1 MPILGI
7 IASAITG
14 NLVTSSYESIETVT
28 VGSGG
33 AANAEFTSIPATY
46 THLQVRMLVR
56 QTSTSN
62 GYTARLN
69 SDTGSNYTRHLLIG
83 TGSSVV
89 AAGNANQTKISLSDS
104 AISTSASNVFG
115 VSVCDILDYSNT
127 NKYSTVRTLGGFD
140 NNGNGAVT
148 SNSGLWMN
156 TAAITSITITPD
168 AGNFAEYSQFALYG
182 IKGA

>member
-1 MPILGI
+1 MLNTIFGSL
-7 IASAITG
+7 SAG
-14 NLVTSSYESIETVT
+14 GVPNSFESIATVT

-33 AANAEFTSIPATY
+33 SSSITFSSIVGTY
-46 THLQVRMLVR
+46 AHLQVRMLVR

-62 GYTARLN
+62 GYTARFN

-83 TGSSVV
+83 TGSSVA
-89 AAGNANQTKISLSDS
+89 AAGDANQTKISLNDS
-104 AISTSASNVFG
+104 AISTSTANVFG

-140 NNGNGAVT
+140 NNGGGTVMF
-148 SNSGLWMN
+148 NSGVWMN

-168 AGNFAEYSQFALYG
+168 AGNFAQYSHFALYG
-182 IKGA
+182 IKGS

>member
-1 MPILGI
+1 LPHQDWQ
-7 IASAITG
+7 
-14 NLVTSSYESIETVT
+14 LVANSYESIATVT

-33 AANAEFTSIPATY
+33 AADVEFTSIVGTY
-46 THLQVRMLVR
+46 AHLQVRMLVR

-62 GYTARLN
+62 GYTARFN

-89 AAGNANQTKISLSDS
+89 VAGNANQTKISLSDS
-104 AISTSASNVFG
+104 AISTSTASVFG

-140 NNGNGAVT
+140 NNGNGAAT
-148 SNSGLWMN
+148 FNSGVWMN

-168 AGNFAEYSQFALYG
+168 AGNFAEYSHFALYG
-182 IKGA
+182 IKGS